1 MKIPRFH
8 RELEKWP
15 KSKKQL
21 WWRTFNKTSYE
32 GTEYSIKDHIFLQCS
47 YSSSY
52 TKGNPENIYF
62 CFTDKLKAFDC
73 ADHNKLWK
81 NFKEMEILNRLT
93 CLQRN
98 LNGGQEP
105 TVRNGQ
111 GTTFK
116 LGKGYIKAIYCHS
129 AYLTYM
135 QSTSCEMLG
144 WMNHKL
150 ESRSLGEIPT
160 NSDRQLMWPPLWL
173 KEKRN

>member
-1 MKIPRFH
+1 M
-8 RELEKWP
+8 
-15 KSKKQL
+15 
-21 WWRTFNKTSYE
+21 SYE

-129 AYLTYM
+129 A
-135 QSTSCEMLG
+135 G
-144 WMNHKL
+144 
-150 ESRSLGEIPT
+150 
-160 NSDRQLMWPPLWL
+160 
-173 KEKRN
+173 